1 MKKRGLRLN
10 TVLLLSIIGTVAA
23 VLLCAVLLFLKTYQQ
38 SLIRSAQTSG
48 RRSIAQVSS
57 TVESYLKEM
66 EGAMAL
72 AEESLRETGEDREEF
87 FRVFLEIRP
96 EVVAASTYNGAGE
109 LVNCYGRGTPMEP
122 GEGENLSFR
131 RESLT
136 DYRDGY
142 VSAPHVVT
150 FFKGW
155 YPWAVTMI
163 SRLDGP
169 GEERWAALDIRCGD
183 ISSYINGVGIGQ
195 RGYCFLMDAE
205 GNMVYHPQQQLLYS
219 ELKRENIALISALP
233 DGSHVEGNVIYTVQ
247 SLENGRWKVVG
258 VSFVQELIDESVRE
272 LTLILLVS
280 AGVIL
285 LATLFVSAFLS
296 RALSRPLRGL
306 EEAMEQFEQD
316 ADNFSYKPGGGLM
329 ELRALSESFGHM
341 VLKIQQLVARV
352 RSEEINL
359 RKTELRALQAQINPH
374 FLYNTLDS
382 ISWMCERGKN
392 AEAVRMVNALAR
404 LFRISISRG
413 HELIPI
419 RSELQHAES
428 YLQIQSYRYKN
439 QFRYVFDVEE
449 GCLDYLCNKITLQPI
464 IENAIYH
471 GINGLVDQGEIRVG
485 VRFRGEDIL
494 FTVEDNG
501 TGMDEEQIR
510 AVMSKERS
518 DRAGIGVKNVNDRLK
533 IYFGPRYGISIES
546 APDEGTRVHILMPKV
561 REEAEY
567 EKR

>member
-205 GNMVYHPQQQLLYS
+205 GNIVYHPQQQLLYS

>member
-96 EVVAASTYNGAGE
+96 EVVAASTYNEAGE

-205 GNMVYHPQQQLLYS
+205 GNIVYHPQQQLLYS
-219 ELKRENIALISALP
+219 ELK
-233 DGSHVEGNVIYTVQ
+233 Q
-247 SLENGRWKVVG
+247 GRM
-258 VSFVQELIDESVRE
+258 SV
-272 LTLILLVS
+272 
-280 AGVIL
+280 
-285 LATLFVSAFLS
+285 
-296 RALSRPLRGL
+296 
-306 EEAMEQFEQD
+306 
-316 ADNFSYKPGGGLM
+316 
-329 ELRALSESFGHM
+329 
-341 VLKIQQLVARV
+341 
-352 RSEEINL
+352 
-359 RKTELRALQAQINPH
+359 
-374 FLYNTLDS
+374 
-382 ISWMCERGKN
+382 
-392 AEAVRMVNALAR
+392 
-404 LFRISISRG
+404 
-413 HELIPI
+413 
-419 RSELQHAES
+419 
-428 YLQIQSYRYKN
+428 
-439 QFRYVFDVEE
+439 
-449 GCLDYLCNKITLQPI
+449 
-464 IENAIYH
+464 
-471 GINGLVDQGEIRVG
+471 
-485 VRFRGEDIL
+485 
-494 FTVEDNG
+494 
-501 TGMDEEQIR
+501 
-510 AVMSKERS
+510 
-518 DRAGIGVKNVNDRLK
+518 
-533 IYFGPRYGISIES
+533 
-546 APDEGTRVHILMPKV
+546 
-561 REEAEY
+561 
-567 EKR
+567 

>member
-205 GNMVYHPQQQLLYS
+205 GNIVYHPQQQLLYS

-546 APDEGTRVHILMPKV
+546 TPDEGTRVHILMPKV

>member
-57 TVESYLKEM
+57 TVERYLEEM

-72 AEESLRETGEDREEF
+72 AEKSLRETGEGREEF

-109 LVNCYGRGTPMEP
+109 LVNCYGRGTPMAP

-205 GNMVYHPQQQLLYS
+205 GNIVYHPQQQLLYS

-296 RALSRPLRGL
+296 RALSQPLRGL

-352 RSEEINL
+352 RSEELNL